1 VARQTGEEASV
12 EYTVLVGATGWEFG
26 PWEQS
31 FYPEDLPEDWRLSFY
46 SNEFPVVRLPT
57 SRLAAATDTDVEEWL
72 EETNSQFRFV
82 LQLDC
87 PLDATLEARLATLRP
102 KLLAVIVPRDG
113 SIQAGEVLADL
124 PRVMAK
130 AEDQSCELHLQAGV
144 GHCWDG
150 RGAPCWGD
158 DIALVCLPAAAYKDM
173 RQLKEVIA
181 ACQPALEEGRQ
192 LVLLFEGEAPDVEVM
207 RNARTIAELLGF

>member
-1 VARQTGEEASV
+1 MA
-12 EYTVLVGATGWEFG
+12 
-26 PWEQS
+26 
-31 FYPEDLPEDWRLSFY
+31 
-46 SNEFPVVRLPT
+46 
-57 SRLAAATDTDVEEWL
+57 EWL
-72 EETNSQFRFV
+72 DETNPQFRFV
-82 LQLDC
+82 LELDC
-87 PLDATLEARLATLRP
+87 PQDAALEARLATLRP

-113 SIQAGEVLADL
+113 SLQPGEALNGL

-158 DIALVCLPAAAYKDM
+158 DIALVCLASSDYKDM

-192 LVLLFEGEAPDVEVM
+192 LVLLFEGKAPDVEVM
-207 RNARTIAELLGF
+207 RNARTIAELLGY

>member
-1 VARQTGEEASV
+1 M
-12 EYTVLVGATGWEFG
+12 EYSVLVGATGWEFG

-31 FYPEDLPEDWRLSFY
+31 FYPEDLPEDWRLSYY
-46 SNEFPVVRLPT
+46 SNEFPVVRLAT
-57 SRLAAATDTDVEEWL
+57 SRLAVATDNEVEEWL
-72 EETNSQFRFV
+72 DETNSQFRFIV
-82 LQLDC
+82 DLDC
-87 PLDATLEARLATLRP
+87 PLDEALEARLVSLRP
-102 KLLAVIVPRDG
+102 KLLAVIIPRDG
-113 SIQAGEVLADL
+113 AYQPGESLSGL
-124 PRVMAK
+124 PRVMAR

-158 DIALVCLPAAAYKDM
+158 DIALVCLASSDYKDM

-192 LVLLFEGEAPDVEVM
+192 LVLLFEGQPPDVEVM
-207 RNARTIAELLGF
+207 RNARTIAELLGY